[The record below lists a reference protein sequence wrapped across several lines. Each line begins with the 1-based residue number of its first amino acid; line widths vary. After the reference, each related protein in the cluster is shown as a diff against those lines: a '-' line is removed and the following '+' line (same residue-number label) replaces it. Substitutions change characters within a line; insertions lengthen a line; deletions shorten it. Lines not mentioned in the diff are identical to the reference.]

1 MVGRSTLLVTG
12 GLALAGFAA
21 AFVMAQST
29 DTVGLLAAEDPEVIA
44 LGQDIYLDQ
53 CAACH
58 GARLQGQPNWR
69 MPGADGLLP
78 APPHDATGH
87 TWHHDDET
95 LFILTKYGLAGLM
108 ENPPPSGMPVYDNVL
123 SDEEIIA
130 VLSFIKSTWPDDLR
144 DYHDGL
150 NARTE

>member
-1 MVGRSTLLVTG
+1 MAGRTTLLVTG

-21 AFVMAQST
+21 AIVLAQPSEA
-29 DTVGLLAAEDPEVIA
+29 VGLLAPDDAEVVA
-44 LGQDIYLDQ
+44 LGQNIYSGQ

-58 GARLQGQPNWR
+58 GARLEGQPNWR
-69 MPGADGLLP
+69 IRGADGLLP

-95 LFILTKYGLAGLM
+95 LFTLTKYGLAGLM
-108 ENPPPSGMPVYDNVL
+108 ENAPQSAMPAYEGVL

-130 VLSFIKSTWPDDLR
+130 VLSFIKSTWPNDLR
-144 DYHDGL
+144 KYHDEL
-150 NARTE
+150 NAQTE